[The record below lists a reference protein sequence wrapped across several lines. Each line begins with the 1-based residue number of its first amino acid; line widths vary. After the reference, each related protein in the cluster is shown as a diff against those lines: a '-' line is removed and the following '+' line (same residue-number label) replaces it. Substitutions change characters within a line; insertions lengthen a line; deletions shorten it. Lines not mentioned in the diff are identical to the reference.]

1 MQATCHA
8 RKSKHRVDLEM
19 PKAARLSDATVHMQ
33 PQATST
39 IMKAI
44 GGGKTIPGQKQRG
57 VKRRGELY
65 NSYPKKQ

>member
-1 MQATCHA
+1 
-8 RKSKHRVDLEM
+8 M
-19 PKAARLSDATVHMQ
+19 PKAARLSDANVHMQ